1 MLNGKIE
8 LALRN
13 VEEVVTR
20 EELENII
27 NSGSGVGY
35 YGTAPTG
42 PFHIGYLVPLGKV
55 SDLVRAGVRMKIL
68 LADIHAYMDDRKTDW
83 SMLKVRTEYYFR
95 CISLLLK
102 DVDIEYRVGSDFQ
115 FQREYFEK
123 LYRMSALITVS
134 RAQRAASLVT
144 RMKEPKVS
152 ELIYPIMQA
161 IDCDALKVNIALG
174 GIDQRHIYMLTREY
188 FPLLGLNPVTC
199 IFTPLIPSLRGPDV
213 KMSASIPESNI
224 QVYEPEESIRKKVL
238 RAYCPMKEVKS
249 SGLQYTNPIVAI
261 ASLALIPMLGSLR
274 VERDP
279 SKGGDIIYND
289 AGLLER
295 DYVEGKIHPLDLKN
309 SVADALIDFLKPVR
323 DYFKTKHDLI
333 LEAYPE
339 EVKKG
344 LVPLP

>member
-1 MLNGKIE
+1 MLNSKVY
-8 LALRN
+8 LAFRN

-20 EELENII
+20 EELENLIL
-27 NSGSGVGY
+27 SDCGVGY

-55 SDLVRAGVRMKIL
+55 ADLVKAGVRMKIL

-83 SMLKVRTEYYFR
+83 ELLKVRTEYYFK

-102 DVDIEYRVGSDFQ
+102 ESDVEYCVGSSFQ
-115 FQREYFEK
+115 FEKEYFEK

-134 RAQRAASLVT
+134 RAQRAASMVT

-152 ELIYPIMQA
+152 ELVYPIMQA

-188 FPLLGLNPVTC
+188 FPLLGIKPVTC
-199 IFTPLIPSLRGPDV
+199 VFTPLIPSLKGPDV

-224 QVYEPEESIRKKVL
+224 QVYEPEESIRRKVL
-238 RAYCPMKEVKS
+238 KAYCPMKEVKGS
-249 SGLQYTNPIVAI
+249 NQQYINPIVAI
-261 ASLALIPMLGSLR
+261 ASLALLPMLGSLKI
-274 VERDP
+274 ERDP
-279 SKGGDIIYND
+279 SKGGDIVYTD
-289 AGLLER
+289 AMVMEK
-295 DYVEGKIHPLDLKN
+295 DYVEGKLHPLDLKN
-309 SVADALIDFLKPVR
+309 SVANVLIDFLKPVR
-323 DYFKTKHDLI
+323 DYFKSRHDLI
-333 LEAYPE
+333 VEAYPE

-344 LVPLP
+344 LIPLP

>member
-1 MLNGKIE
+1 LSGRIE
-8 LALRN
+8 LAFRN

-20 EELENII
+20 EELESLVS
-27 NSGSGVGY
+27 SGSGVGY

-42 PFHIGYLVPLGKV
+42 PFHVGYLVPLGKV
-55 SDLVRAGVRMKIL
+55 SDLVKAGVRMKIL

-102 DVDIEYRVGSDFQ
+102 DVDVEYRVGSEFQ
-115 FQREYFEK
+115 FEKEYFEK
-123 LYRMSALITVS
+123 LYRISALVTVS
-134 RAQRAASLVT
+134 RAQRAASMVT
-144 RMKEPKVS
+144 RMREPKVS

-199 IFTPLIPSLRGPDV
+199 IFTPLVPSLRGPDV

-224 QVYEPEESIRKKVL
+224 QVYEPEESIRRKILK
-238 RAYCPMKEVKS
+238 AYCPMREVKS
-249 SGLQYTNPIVAI
+249 SGLQYVNPVIAI
-261 ASLALIPMLGSLR
+261 ASLALIPIVGSLK

-279 SKGGDIIYND
+279 SKGGDVVYTD
-289 AGLLER
+289 AGVLEK
-295 DYVEGKIHPLDLKN
+295 DYAEGKVHPLDLKN
-309 SVADALIDFLKPVR
+309 SVADALTEFLKPVR
-323 DYFKTKHDLI
+323 EYFRKRHELI